1 MKLECPS
8 CHYENPEKTNFCGK
22 CATPLPL
29 PDNVFSRQTRTMET
43 PREELTT
50 GSTFANRYTI
60 IEELGTG
67 GMGSVY
73 KASDTELSEKVALK
87 LINPKIAADK
97 KTIERFRNELK
108 LARKIRHKN
117 VCQMYDLNKENEKY
131 YITMEYVP
139 GEDLKSFIRR
149 SRQLSINGAI
159 SIARQVCE
167 GLAEAHKHGVI
178 HRDLKPSNIM
188 IDRDGNVRIMDFGIA
203 RSLKSKGITGA
214 GIMIGTPEYL
224 SPEQADG
231 EDVDRRSDIYSLGVI
246 LYEILS
252 GQLPFKGDTPL
263 SLAVK
268 HRIEKPKN
276 PRTINPQIP
285 EKLGRIILKCLE
297 KNRDDRYQTAEKLL
311 TDLKD
316 IDVRIPSQ
324 EYVIPKRKPTTSKEI
339 TVSFSL
345 KKILIPA
352 LIFAAVVV
360 AVLLIMQQLPMGGI
374 AVGVQSEKPSLC
386 VLYFENLSGDTSL
399 DYMRVSFPELMITD
413 LAMSEHVRV
422 LRLDEIKSLLQS
434 LNIEDAQTYSIENIQ
449 ELARRG
455 GVDHV
460 IRGTYTRLGDSFRIT
475 TTLID
480 AATGETILSIS
491 AQAEGAQDLSLRLD
505 DLAKEIKAKV
515 DVPPEQWAVD
525 EAMEGFEL
533 TVDPKKK

>member
-1 MKLECPS
+1 MLLECPN
-8 CHYENPEKTNFCGK
+8 CHHENPKETNFCGK
-22 CATPLPL
+22 CATPLPNL
-29 PDNVFSRQTRTMET
+29 DDVFSRQTQTMET

-50 GSTFANRYTI
+50 GSTFAKRYTI
-60 IEELGTG
+60 IEELGKG
-67 GMGSVY
+67 GMGHVY
-73 KASDTELSEKVALK
+73 KASDTELAEKVALK

-149 SRQLSINGAI
+149 SRQLSIKGGI

-167 GLAEAHKHGVI
+167 GLIEAHKHGVI

-203 RSLKSKGITGA
+203 RSLKSKGITGS

-231 EDVDRRSDIYSLGVI
+231 EDIDSRSDIYSLGVI
-246 LYEILS
+246 LYEIVS
-252 GQLPFKGDTPL
+252 GQLPFQGDTPL

-268 HRIEKPKN
+268 HRIEKPEN
-276 PRTINPQIP
+276 PRTINHQIP
-285 EKLGRIILKCLE
+285 ESLSRIILKCLE
-297 KNRDDRYQTAEKLL
+297 KKREDRYQTAEKLL
-311 TDLKD
+311 ADLEEV
-316 IDVRIPSQ
+316 DVNIPGTEPEISR
-324 EYVIPKRKPTTSKEI
+324 RKPTTSKEI

-345 KKILIPA
+345 KKMLVPA
-352 LIFAAVVV
+352 LIFFAVV
-360 AVLLIMQQLPMGGI
+360 AAGLLIYQLFPKRN
-374 AVGVQSEKPSLC
+374 AVSIFSDKPSLG
-386 VLYFENLSGDTSL
+386 VLYFENYSGDTSL
-399 DYMRVSFPELMITD
+399 DYLRVGLPELMITD
-413 LAMSEHVRV
+413 LAESEYVRV
-422 LRLDEIKSLLQS
+422 FRLDEITSLLQS
-434 LNIEDAQTYSIENIQ
+434 LNMEDALTYSVEDIQ

-455 GVDHV
+455 GIDHV
-460 IRGTYTRLGDSFRIT
+460 IRGSYIKTGENFRIT

-480 AATGETILSIS
+480 AETGETLLSIS
-491 AQAEGAQDLSLRLD
+491 AQAEGPQDLSLRLD
-505 DLAKEIKAKV
+505 DLAKEIKTKI

-533 TVDPKKK
+533 NLTPQKK

>member
-1 MKLECPS
+1 MMLECPN
-8 CHYENPEKTNFCGK
+8 CHHENPEKTNFCGK
-22 CATPLPL
+22 CATPLPNL
-29 PDNVFSRQTRTMET
+29 DDIFDRQTQTIET

-50 GSTFANRYTI
+50 GSTFAKRYTI
-60 IEELGTG
+60 IEELGKG
-67 GMGSVY
+67 GMGNVY

-149 SRQLSINGAI
+149 SRQLSIKGAI

-167 GLAEAHKHGVI
+167 GLIEAHKHGVV

-203 RSLKSKGITGA
+203 RSSKSKGITGS

-231 EDVDRRSDIYSLGVI
+231 EEVDSRSDIYSLGVI
-246 LYEILS
+246 LYEVVS
-252 GQLPFKGDTPL
+252 GQLPFQGDTPL

-268 HRIEKPKN
+268 HRIEKPEN
-276 PRTINPQIP
+276 PRTINSQIP
-285 EKLGRIILKCLE
+285 ESLNQIILKCLE
-297 KNRDDRYQTAEKLL
+297 KNREDRYQAAEKLL
-311 TDLKD
+311 ADLKNID
-316 IDVRIPSQ
+316 ITIPSTEQ
-324 EYVIPKRKPTTSKEI
+324 VIPKRKPTTSKEI

-345 KKILIPA
+345 KKMLVPA
-352 LIFAAVVV
+352 LIFAAVV
-360 AVLLIMQQLPMGGI
+360 AAGLLIWQLLPKRN
-374 AVGVQSEKPSLC
+374 AVPVLSDKPSLC
-386 VLYFENLSGDTSL
+386 VLYFENHSGDTSL
-399 DYMRVSFPELMITD
+399 DYLRVAFPELMITD
-413 LAMSEHVRV
+413 LADSEYVRV
-422 LRLDEIKSLLQS
+422 LRLDEITSLLQS
-434 LNIEDAQTYSIENIQ
+434 LNMEDAQTYSIENIQ
-449 ELARRG
+449 ELAERG
-455 GVDHV
+455 GIDHV
-460 IRGTYTRLGDSFRIT
+460 IKGSYTKLGENFRIT

-480 AATGETILSIS
+480 AESWETILSIS
-491 AQAEGAQDLSLRLD
+491 AQAEGPQDLSLRLD
-505 DLAKEIKAKV
+505 DLAMEIRAKI
-515 DVPPEQWAVD
+515 DVPPQQWAVD

-533 TVDPKKK
+533 NVTPQKK

>member
-1 MKLECPS
+1 MYLECPN
-8 CHYENPEKTNFCGK
+8 CHHENPEMTNYCGK
-22 CATPLPL
+22 CATPLPNL
-29 PDNVFSRQTRTMET
+29 HEVFDRQTQTIET
-43 PREELTT
+43 PREELTN
-50 GSTFANRYTI
+50 GSTFAKRYTI
-60 IEELGTG
+60 IEELGKG
-67 GMGSVY
+67 GMGHVY
-73 KASDTELSEKVALK
+73 KASDTELREKVALK

-108 LARKIRHKN
+108 LARKIRHRN

-149 SRQLSINGAI
+149 SRELSIKGAI

-167 GLAEAHKHGVI
+167 GLIEAHKHGVI

-231 EDVDRRSDIYSLGVI
+231 EEIDGRSDIYSLGVI

-252 GQLPFKGDTPL
+252 GKLPFQGDTPL

-268 HRIEKPKN
+268 HRIEKPKD
-276 PRTINPQIP
+276 PRTVNPQIP
-285 EKLGRIILKCLE
+285 ESLSQIILKCLE
-297 KNRDDRYQTAEKLL
+297 KNREDRYQTAEKLL
-311 TDLKD
+311 LDLEN
-316 IDVRIPSQ
+316 IDVTIPST
-324 EYVIPKRKPTTSKEI
+324 EREIPRRKPTTSKEI

-345 KKILIPA
+345 KKILIPT
-352 LIFAAVVV
+352 LIIAVVI
-360 AVLLIMQQLPMGGI
+360 AAALLLWQLLPKGNTLPI
-374 AVGVQSEKPSLC
+374 LSDKPSLC
-386 VLYFENLSGDTSL
+386 VLYFQNNSGDQSL
-399 DYMRVSFPELMITD
+399 DYLRKAIPELMITD
-413 LAMSEHVRV
+413 LAESEYVRV
-422 LRLDEIKSLLQS
+422 LRLDEITGHLQS
-434 LNIEDAQTYSIENIQ
+434 LNMEEAQSYSIEDIQ

-455 GVDHV
+455 GIKHV
-460 IRGTYTRLGDSFRIT
+460 IQGTYTKLGEIFRIT

-480 AATGETILSIS
+480 AESGETTLSIS
-491 AQAEGAQDLSLRLD
+491 AQAEGPQDLSLRLD

-515 DVPPEQWAVD
+515 DVPPEQWAID
-525 EAMEGFEL
+525 EAMEGLDLKVAPE
-533 TVDPKKK
+533 KK

>member
-1 MKLECPS
+1 MHLECPN
-8 CHYENPEKTNFCGK
+8 CHHENPEKSNFCGK
-22 CATPLPL
+22 CATPLPN
-29 PDNVFSRQTRTMET
+29 PEDVFNRRTQTIET

-50 GSTFANRYTI
+50 GSTFAKRYTI
-60 IEELGTG
+60 IEELGKG
-67 GMGSVY
+67 GMGHVY

-97 KTIERFRNELK
+97 KTIDRFRNELK

-149 SRQLSINGAI
+149 SRQLSINGAV
-159 SIARQVCE
+159 SIASQVCE
-167 GLAEAHKHGVI
+167 GLIEAHKHGVI

-231 EDVDRRSDIYSLGVI
+231 EDVDSRSDIYSLGVI
-246 LYEILS
+246 LYEIVS
-252 GQLPFKGDTPL
+252 GQLPFQGDTPL

-276 PRTINPQIP
+276 PRTINPGIP
-285 EKLGRIILKCLE
+285 ESLSQIILKCLE
-297 KNRDDRYQTAEKLL
+297 KNRDDRYLTAGELL
-311 TDLKD
+311 ADLKNMNVN
-316 IDVRIPSQ
+316 ISST
-324 EYVIPKRKPTTSKEI
+324 EHVIPRRKPTTSKEI

-345 KKILIPA
+345 KKILLPA
-352 LIFAAVVV
+352 FIFAAVVAAGFLIWKLLPRGNV
-360 AVLLIMQQLPMGGI
+360 GQVL
-374 AVGVQSEKPSLC
+374 SDRPSLC
-386 VLYFENLSGDTSL
+386 VLYFQNNSGDPSL
-399 DYMRVSFPELMITD
+399 DYLRIAIPELMITD
-413 LAMSEHVRV
+413 LAESEYVRV
-422 LRLDEIKSLLQS
+422 LRLDEITGHLQS
-434 LNIEDAQTYSIENIQ
+434 LNMEDTQAYSIEDIQ

-455 GVDHV
+455 GINHV
-460 IRGTYTRLGDSFRIT
+460 IQGSYFKLGEIFRIT

-480 AATGETILSIS
+480 AETGETILSIS
-491 AQAEGAQDLSLRLD
+491 AQADGAQDLSLRLD
-505 DLAKEIKAKV
+505 DLAKEIKAKI
-515 DVPPEQWAVD
+515 DVPPQQWAID
-525 EAMEGFEL
+525 EAIEGLEL
-533 TVDPKKK
+533 NVAPQKK

>member
-1 MKLECPS
+1 MYLECPN
-8 CHYENPEKTNFCGK
+8 CHHENPEKSNFCAK
-22 CATPLPL
+22 CATPLPNL
-29 PDNVFSRQTRTMET
+29 DDVFNRQTQTIET

-60 IEELGTG
+60 IEELGRG
-67 GMGSVY
+67 GMGRVY

-87 LINPKIAADK
+87 LINPKISADK

-167 GLAEAHKHGVI
+167 GLIEAHIHGVV

-231 EDVDRRSDIYSLGVI
+231 EDVDGRSDIYSLGVI
-246 LYEILS
+246 LYEIVS
-252 GQLPFKGDTPL
+252 GRLPFQGDTPL

-285 EKLGRIILKCLE
+285 ESLSQIILKCLE
-297 KNRDDRYQTAEKLL
+297 KNREDRYPTAEKLL
-311 TDLKD
+311 ADLEN
-316 IDVRIPSQ
+316 IDVNIPST
-324 EYVIPKRKPTTSKEI
+324 EHVIPRRKPTTSKEI

-345 KKILIPA
+345 KKILVPA
-352 LIFAAVVV
+352 LIFAAVV
-360 AVLLIMQQLPMGGI
+360 AAGLLIWKLLPKGN
-374 AVGVQSEKPSLC
+374 AVPVLSDKPSLC
-386 VLYFENLSGDTSL
+386 VLYFQNNSGDPSL
-399 DYMRVSFPELMITD
+399 DYLRAAIPELMITD
-413 LAMSEHVRV
+413 LAESEYVRV
-422 LRLDEIKSLLQS
+422 LRMDEITSHLQS
-434 LNIEDAQTYSIENIQ
+434 LNMEDAQAYSIEDIQ

-455 GVDHV
+455 GINHV
-460 IRGTYTRLGDSFRIT
+460 IQGSYTKLGEIFRIT

-480 AATGETILSIS
+480 AETGETILSIS
-491 AQAEGAQDLSLRLD
+491 AQADGPQDLSLRLD
-505 DLAKEIKAKV
+505 DLAKEIKAKI
-515 DVPPEQWAVD
+515 DVPPQQWAVD
-525 EAMEGFEL
+525 EAIEGLEL
-533 TVDPKKK
+533 NVAPQKK